1 MSKIQGVNAA
11 LVVSELSSED
21 WQRLRELRLASLKYD
36 GSAFGGNL
44 EAESEFTESEW
55 REKFTKLEF
64 IVASIN
70 GSDIAIMSVEK
81 MNGDFGARCW
91 IGGCWVENSHRN
103 KGALRAMFA
112 YVDKH
117 AESRDWQ
124 IQGLGV
130 WIDNLAAISAYKKLG
145 FVEMGEPQMSTRKP
159 GLFYQRMIR
168 KTPQ

>member
-1 MSKIQGVNAA
+1 
-11 LVVSELSSED
+11 
-21 WQRLRELRLASLKYD
+21 
-36 GSAFGGNL
+36 
-44 EAESEFTESEW
+44 
-55 REKFTKLEF
+55 
-64 IVASIN
+64 
-70 GSDIAIMSVEK
+70 MSVEK

-103 KGALRAMFA
+103 QGALRAMFA
-112 YVDKH
+112 YVDKN

-130 WIDNLAAISAYKKLG
+130 WIDNFAAISAYKKLG